1 MQTTVLTPTHYDA
14 VRALIAPDITEVH
27 ISDTYLSQL
36 PFAPAAEKQVRQK
49 LASAEIDIDTF
60 TDDTLEDARLAMMH
74 ACAAVLCLTA
84 PQLLRQSALQVST
97 EVQRIDWKAKREF
110 HVSEM
115 EKRIDDIIARLSDT
129 TLPKGKTRLHPFRAI
144 G

>member
-1 MQTTVLTPTHYDA
+1 MQNTVLTTTYYDA
-14 VRALIAPDITEVH
+14 VRALIAPDITAVH

-49 LASAEIDIDTF
+49 LESAGIDIDTF
-60 TDDTLEDARLAMMH
+60 TEDARLAMIH
-74 ACAAVLCLTA
+74 ACAGVLCLTA

-97 EVQRIDWKAKREF
+97 EVQRIDWQAKREF
-110 HVSEM
+110 HLSEVD
-115 EKRIDDIIARLSDT
+115 RQINDIIARVADT
-129 TLPKGKTRLHPFRAI
+129 ALPKRRTRLNPFRAI